1 MVFSNLIEQLPAL
14 REGASRVL
22 VLAHRTE
29 LVQQAAA
36 TIARVCPT
44 LRVGVEQGKQVT
56 TIRQLQ
62 HCSHAQLKPPTL
74 NASCVA

>member
-1 MVFSNLIEQLPAL
+1 MVFSNLIGLLPEL

-36 TIARVCPT
+36 TIARECPA
-44 LRVGVEQGKQVT
+44 LRVGVEQGKQVKT
-56 TIRQLQ
+56 TNNNR
-62 HCSHAQLKPPTL
+62 CDA
-74 NASCVA
+74 A